1 MGGRAG
7 PQGPGLCLSP
17 LFSKALRTMLRYIL
31 HRIAMLIP
39 VLFGVTLVS
48 FSLLHLV
55 PGDPAEIL
63 GGQEATAEDIARIRR
78 EYGLDQ
84 PLFVQY
90 LHFVANATRGDLG
103 ISIQSRH
110 PVNELLFQRLAF
122 TLQLSL
128 FSILVASAI
137 GLLAGIVSSTRQYSI
152 FDNASMLGALFG
164 ISMPIFWLGLL
175 FILIFAVKL
184 HWLPSG
190 GTGTFSHLVLPAIA
204 LGSAS
209 TAVIARMTRASM
221 LEVERQDYI
230 RTARATGRSER
241 VVIFGHALKN
251 AMIPVLTVFGLEF
264 GYMLGGAVLTE
275 TVFSLPGIGR
285 LLVEGIFARD
295 YPVVQGA
302 MIVVATTFVL
312 VNLLTDV
319 AYAFLDPR
327 IRYE

>member
-1 MGGRAG
+1 MV
-7 PQGPGLCLSP
+7 P
-17 LFSKALRTMLRYIL
+17 YIL
-31 HRIAMLIP
+31 RRIVMLLP

-55 PGDPAEIL
+55 PGDPAEVL
-63 GGQEATAEDIARIRR
+63 GGQEASKADIDRIRK

-84 PLFVQY
+84 PLVVQY
-90 LHFVANATRGDLG
+90 ARFVGNAVRGDLG

-110 PVNELLFQRLAF
+110 PVRELLLQRLAF
-122 TLQLSL
+122 TLQLALASV
-128 FSILVASAI
+128 LVAAAL
-137 GLLAGIVSSTRQYSI
+137 GLLAGIISSTRQYSF
-152 FDNASMLGALFG
+152 FDTASMLGALFG

-175 FILIFAVKL
+175 LILVFAANL
-184 HWLPSG
+184 QWLPSG
-190 GTGTFSHLVLPAIA
+190 GTGSIRHLILPAIA

-209 TAVIARMTRASM
+209 AAVIARMTRASM
-221 LEVERQDYI
+221 LEVTRQDYI
-230 RTARATGRSER
+230 RTARATGYRER
-241 VVIFGHALKN
+241 VIIFRHALKN

-264 GYMLGGAVLTE
+264 GSMLGGAVLTE

-302 MIVVATTFVL
+302 MILVASTFVL

-319 AYAFLDPR
+319 AYAFFDPR

>member
-1 MGGRAG
+1 MV
-7 PQGPGLCLSP
+7 P
-17 LFSKALRTMLRYIL
+17 YIL
-31 HRIAMLIP
+31 RRIVMLIP

-55 PGDPAEIL
+55 PGDPAEVL
-63 GGQEATAEDIARIRR
+63 GGQEASKADIDRIRK

-84 PLFVQY
+84 PLVVQY
-90 LHFVANATRGDLG
+90 AHFVGNAVRGDLG

-110 PVNELLFQRLAF
+110 PVRELLLQRLAF

-128 FSILVASAI
+128 ASVLVAAAL
-137 GLLAGIVSSTRQYSI
+137 GLLAGIISSTRQYSF
-152 FDNASMLGALFG
+152 FDTASMLGALFG

-175 FILIFAVKL
+175 LILVFAAKL
-184 HWLPSG
+184 QWLPSG
-190 GTGTFSHLVLPAIA
+190 GTGSIRHLILPAIA

-209 TAVIARMTRASM
+209 AAVIARMTRASM
-221 LEVERQDYI
+221 LEVTRQDYI
-230 RTARATGRSER
+230 RTARATGYQER
-241 VVIFGHALKN
+241 VVIFRHALKN

-264 GYMLGGAVLTE
+264 GSMLGGAVLTE

-302 MIVVATTFVL
+302 MILVASTFVL

-319 AYAFLDPR
+319 AYAFFDPR

>member
-1 MGGRAG
+1 MIAYIIRRI
-7 PQGPGLCLSP
+7 L
-17 LFSKALRTMLRYIL
+17 MLV
-31 HRIAMLIP
+31 P
-39 VLFGVTLVS
+39 VLFGVVLVS

-63 GGQEATAEDIARIRR
+63 AGQEATAQDVARIRA
-78 EYGLDQ
+78 EYGLDK
-84 PLFVQY
+84 PLVVQFG
-90 LHFVANATRGDLG
+90 HFVWNAARGDLG

-128 FSILVASAI
+128 ASILVASTI
-137 GLLAGIVSSTRQYSI
+137 GLLAGIISATRQYSV
-152 FDNASMLGALFG
+152 FDAASMLGALFG
-164 ISMPIFWLGLL
+164 ISMPIFWLGILL
-175 FILIFAVKL
+175 ILVFAVKL

-190 GTGTFSHLVLPAIA
+190 GTGSLRYLILPAIA

-209 TAVIARMTRASM
+209 AAVIARMTRASM
-221 LEVERQDYI
+221 LEVARQDYI
-230 RTARATGRSER
+230 RTARATGYAER
-241 VVIFGHALKN
+241 VVIFRHGLKN

-302 MIVVATTFVL
+302 MILVATTFVL

-319 AYAFLDPR
+319 AYAFFDPR

>member
-1 MGGRAG
+1 MV
-7 PQGPGLCLSP
+7 S
-17 LFSKALRTMLRYIL
+17 YIL
-31 HRIAMLIP
+31 RRIVMLIP

-55 PGDPAEIL
+55 PGDPAEVL
-63 GGQEATAEDIARIRR
+63 GGQEASKADIDRIRK

-84 PLFVQY
+84 PLVVQY
-90 LHFVANATRGDLG
+90 ARFVGNAVRGNLG

-110 PVNELLFQRLAF
+110 PVRELLLQRLAF
-122 TLQLSL
+122 TLQLALASV
-128 FSILVASAI
+128 LVAAAL
-137 GLLAGIVSSTRQYSI
+137 GLLAGIISSTRQYSF
-152 FDNASMLGALFG
+152 FDTASMLGALFG

-175 FILIFAVKL
+175 LILVFAANL
-184 HWLPSG
+184 QWLPSG
-190 GTGTFSHLVLPAIA
+190 GTGSIRHLILPAIA

-209 TAVIARMTRASM
+209 AAVIARMTRASM
-221 LEVERQDYI
+221 LEVTRQDYI
-230 RTARATGRSER
+230 RTARATGYRER
-241 VVIFGHALKN
+241 VVIFRHALKN

-264 GYMLGGAVLTE
+264 GSMLGGAVLTE

-302 MIVVATTFVL
+302 MILVASTFVL

-319 AYAFLDPR
+319 AYAFFDPR

>member
-1 MGGRAG
+1 
-7 PQGPGLCLSP
+7 
-17 LFSKALRTMLRYIL
+17 MLRYIL
-31 HRIAMLIP
+31 GRILMLIP

-48 FSLLHLV
+48 FSLLHMV
-55 PGDPAEIL
+55 PGDPAEVL
-63 GGQEATAEDIARIRR
+63 AGLEANKEQVDRIRR
-78 EYGLDQ
+78 EHGLDQ
-84 PLFVQY
+84 PLVVQY
-90 LHFVANATRGDLG
+90 IRFVGNAVRGDLG
-103 ISIQSRH
+103 VSIQSRH
-110 PVNELLFQRLAF
+110 PVRELLFQRLAF

-137 GLLAGIVSSTRQYSI
+137 GLLAGIISSTRQYSL
-152 FDNASMLGALFG
+152 FDTTSMLGALFG

-175 FILIFAVKL
+175 LILVFAVKL
-184 HWLPSG
+184 QLLPSG
-190 GTGTFSHLVLPAIA
+190 GTGGLRYLILPAIA

-209 TAVIARMTRASM
+209 AAVIARMTRASM
-221 LEVERQDYI
+221 LEVTRQDYI
-230 RTARATGRSER
+230 RTARATGYRES
-241 VVIFGHALKN
+241 VVIFRHGLKN

-312 VNLLTDV
+312 VNLMTDV
-319 AYAFLDPR
+319 AYAFFDPR

>member
-1 MGGRAG
+1 MV
-7 PQGPGLCLSP
+7 S
-17 LFSKALRTMLRYIL
+17 YIL
-31 HRIAMLIP
+31 RRIVMLIP

-55 PGDPAEIL
+55 PGDPAEVL
-63 GGQEATAEDIARIRR
+63 GGQEASKADIDRIRKD
-78 EYGLDQ
+78 YGLDQ
-84 PLFVQY
+84 PLVVQY
-90 LHFVANATRGDLG
+90 ARFVGNAVRGDLG

-110 PVNELLFQRLAF
+110 PVRELLLQRLAF
-122 TLQLSL
+122 TLQLALASV
-128 FSILVASAI
+128 LVAAAL
-137 GLLAGIVSSTRQYSI
+137 GLLAGIISSTRQYSF
-152 FDNASMLGALFG
+152 FDTASMLGALFG

-175 FILIFAVKL
+175 LILVFAAKL
-184 HWLPSG
+184 QWLPSG
-190 GTGTFSHLVLPAIA
+190 GTGSIRHLILPAIA

-209 TAVIARMTRASM
+209 AAVIARMTRASM
-221 LEVERQDYI
+221 LEVTRQDYI
-230 RTARATGRSER
+230 RTARATGYRER
-241 VVIFGHALKN
+241 GIIFRHALKN

-264 GYMLGGAVLTE
+264 GSMLGGAVLTE

-302 MIVVATTFVL
+302 MILVASTFVL

-319 AYAFLDPR
+319 AYAFFDPR

>member
-1 MGGRAG
+1 
-7 PQGPGLCLSP
+7 
-17 LFSKALRTMLRYIL
+17 MLRYIL

-63 GGQEATAEDIARIRR
+63 GGQEATAEDIARIRK

-84 PLFVQY
+84 PLGLQY
-90 LHFVANATRGDLG
+90 FRFVANAARGDLG

-110 PVNELLFQRLAF
+110 PVRELLFQRLAF

-128 FSILVASAI
+128 VSILVASTI
-137 GLLAGIVSSTRQYSI
+137 GLLAGIISSTRQYSM
-152 FDNASMLGALFG
+152 FDAASMLGALFG

-175 FILIFAVKL
+175 LILVFAVKL

-190 GTGTFSHLVLPAIA
+190 GTGTLAHFILPAIA

-209 TAVIARMTRASM
+209 AAVIARMTRASM
-221 LEVERQDYI
+221 LEVTRQDYI
-230 RTARATGRSER
+230 RTARATGYRER
-241 VVIFGHALKN
+241 IVIFRHALKN

-264 GYMLGGAVLTE
+264 GTMLGGAVLTE

-285 LLVEGIFARD
+285 LLVEGIFMRD

-302 MIVVATTFVL
+302 MMVVATTFVL

-319 AYAFLDPR
+319 AYAFFDPR

>member
-1 MGGRAG
+1 
-7 PQGPGLCLSP
+7 
-17 LFSKALRTMLRYIL
+17 MLRYIL
-31 HRIAMLIP
+31 QRIFMLIP
-39 VLFGVTLVS
+39 VLFGVTLVA
-48 FSLLHLV
+48 FFLLHLV

-63 GGQEATAEDIARIRR
+63 AGQEATKEDVDRIRV
-78 EYGLDQ
+78 EYGLDK
-84 PLFVQY
+84 PLAVQY
-90 LHFVANATRGDLG
+90 VRFVVSAAQGDLG

-175 FILIFAVKL
+175 LILVFAVKL

-190 GTGTFSHLVLPAIA
+190 GTGGLRYFILPAIA

-209 TAVIARMTRASM
+209 AAVIARMTRASM
-221 LEVERQDYI
+221 LEVTRQDYI
-230 RTARATGRSER
+230 RTARATGYHES
-241 VVIFGHALKN
+241 VVIFRHGLKN

-302 MIVVATTFVL
+302 MIAVATTFVL

-319 AYAFLDPR
+319 AYAFFDPR

>member
-1 MGGRAG
+1 
-7 PQGPGLCLSP
+7 
-17 LFSKALRTMLRYIL
+17 MLRYIL
-31 HRIAMLIP
+31 HRVFMLAP
-39 VLFGVTLVS
+39 VLFGVTLVA
-48 FSLLHLV
+48 FFLLHLV

-63 GGQEATAEDIARIRR
+63 AGQEATKEDVDRIRV
-78 EYGLDQ
+78 EYGLDK
-84 PLFVQY
+84 PLAVQY
-90 LHFVANATRGDLG
+90 VRFVVSAAQGDLG

-110 PVNELLFQRLAF
+110 PVRELLFQRLTF

-128 FSILVASAI
+128 ASILVASAI
-137 GLLAGIVSSTRQYSI
+137 GHLAGIVSSTRQYSI
-152 FDNASMLGALFG
+152 FDTASMLGALFG

-175 FILIFAVKL
+175 LILVFAVKL

-190 GTGTFSHLVLPAIA
+190 GTGGLRYLILPAIA

-209 TAVIARMTRASM
+209 AAVIARMTRASM
-221 LEVERQDYI
+221 LEVTRQDYI
-230 RTARATGRSER
+230 RTARATGYRES
-241 VVIFGHALKN
+241 VVIFRHGLKN

-264 GYMLGGAVLTE
+264 GTMLGGAVLTE
-275 TVFSLPGIGR
+275 TVFALPGIGR

-302 MIVVATTFVL
+302 MVAVATTFVL

-319 AYAFLDPR
+319 AYAFFDPR

>member
-1 MGGRAG
+1 M
-7 PQGPGLCLSP
+7 LS
-17 LFSKALRTMLRYIL
+17 YIL
-31 HRIAMLIP
+31 HRILMLLP

-63 GGQEATAEDIARIRR
+63 GGQEATAEDVARIRK
-78 EYGLDQ
+78 EYGLDR
-84 PLFVQY
+84 PLAIQY
-90 LHFVANATRGDLG
+90 LRFVGNAVRGDLG
-103 ISIQSRH
+103 ISIESRH
-110 PVNELLFQRLAF
+110 PVRELLLQRLTF

-128 FSILVASAI
+128 VSIVVASAI
-137 GLLAGIVSSTRQYSI
+137 GLFAGIVSSTRQYSI
-152 FDNASMLGALFG
+152 FDTTSMLGALFG

-175 FILIFAVKL
+175 LILVFSVKL

-190 GTGTFSHLVLPAIA
+190 GTGTFGHLILPAIA

-209 TAVIARMTRASM
+209 AAVIARMTRASM
-221 LEVERQDYI
+221 LEIARQDYI
-230 RTARATGRSER
+230 RTARATGFRER
-241 VVIFGHALKN
+241 VVIFRHALKN
-251 AMIPVLTVFGLEF
+251 AMIPVVTVFGLEF

-285 LLVEGIFARD
+285 LLVEGIFMRD

-302 MIVVATTFVL
+302 MILVAATFVS

-319 AYAFLDPR
+319 AYALFDPR

>member
-1 MGGRAG
+1 MV
-7 PQGPGLCLSP
+7 S
-17 LFSKALRTMLRYIL
+17 YIL
-31 HRIAMLIP
+31 RRIVMLIP

-55 PGDPAEIL
+55 PGDPAEVL
-63 GGQEATAEDIARIRR
+63 GGQEASKADIDRIRK

-84 PLFVQY
+84 PLVVQY
-90 LHFVANATRGDLG
+90 VHFVENAVRGDLG

-110 PVNELLFQRLAF
+110 PVRELLLQRLAF
-122 TLQLSL
+122 TLQLALASV
-128 FSILVASAI
+128 LVAAAL
-137 GLLAGIVSSTRQYSI
+137 GLLAGIISSTRQYSF
-152 FDNASMLGALFG
+152 FDTASMLGALFG

-175 FILIFAVKL
+175 LILVFAANL
-184 HWLPSG
+184 QWLPSG
-190 GTGTFSHLVLPAIA
+190 GTGSIRHLILPAIA

-209 TAVIARMTRASM
+209 AAVIARMTRASM
-221 LEVERQDYI
+221 LEVTRQDYI
-230 RTARATGRSER
+230 RTARATGYRER
-241 VVIFGHALKN
+241 VIIFRHALKN

-264 GYMLGGAVLTE
+264 GSMLGGAVLTE

-302 MIVVATTFVL
+302 MILVASTFVL

-319 AYAFLDPR
+319 AYAFFDPR

>member
-1 MGGRAG
+1 MV
-7 PQGPGLCLSP
+7 S
-17 LFSKALRTMLRYIL
+17 YIL
-31 HRIAMLIP
+31 RRIVMLIP

-55 PGDPAEIL
+55 PGDPAEVL
-63 GGQEATAEDIARIRR
+63 GGQEATKADIDRLRK

-84 PLFVQY
+84 PLVVQY
-90 LHFVANATRGDLG
+90 ARFVGNAVRGDLG

-110 PVNELLFQRLAF
+110 PVRELLLQRLAF
-122 TLQLSL
+122 TLQLALASV
-128 FSILVASAI
+128 LVAAAL
-137 GLLAGIVSSTRQYSI
+137 GLLAGIISSTRQYSF
-152 FDNASMLGALFG
+152 FDTASMLGALFG

-175 FILIFAVKL
+175 LILVFAAKL
-184 HWLPSG
+184 QWLPSG
-190 GTGTFSHLVLPAIA
+190 GTGSIRHLILPAIA

-209 TAVIARMTRASM
+209 AAVIARMTRASM
-221 LEVERQDYI
+221 LEVTRQDYI
-230 RTARATGRSER
+230 RTARATGYQER
-241 VVIFGHALKN
+241 VIIFRHALKN

-264 GYMLGGAVLTE
+264 GSMLGGAVLTE

-302 MIVVATTFVL
+302 MILVASTFVL

-319 AYAFLDPR
+319 AYAFFDPR

>member
-1 MGGRAG
+1 
-7 PQGPGLCLSP
+7 
-17 LFSKALRTMLRYIL
+17 MLRYIL
-31 HRIAMLIP
+31 HRVFMLVP
-39 VLFGVTLVS
+39 VLFGVTLVA
-48 FSLLHLV
+48 FFLLHLV

-63 GGQEATAEDIARIRR
+63 AGQEATKEDVDRIRV
-78 EYGLDQ
+78 EYGLDK
-84 PLFVQY
+84 PLAVQY
-90 LHFVANATRGDLG
+90 VRFVVSAAQGDLG

-110 PVNELLFQRLAF
+110 PVRELLFQRLTF

-128 FSILVASAI
+128 ASILVASAI

-152 FDNASMLGALFG
+152 FDTASMLGALFG

-175 FILIFAVKL
+175 LILVFAVKL

-190 GTGTFSHLVLPAIA
+190 GTGGLRYLILPAIA

-209 TAVIARMTRASM
+209 AAVIARMTRASM
-221 LEVERQDYI
+221 LEVTRQDYI
-230 RTARATGRSER
+230 RTARATGYRES
-241 VVIFGHALKN
+241 VVIFRHALKN
-251 AMIPVLTVFGLEF
+251 AMIPVVTVFGLEF

-275 TVFSLPGIGR
+275 TVFALPGIGR

-302 MIVVATTFVL
+302 MVAVATTFVL

-319 AYAFLDPR
+319 AYAFFDPR

>member
-1 MGGRAG
+1 MIAYVIR
-7 PQGPGLCLSP
+7 
-17 LFSKALRTMLRYIL
+17 
-31 HRIAMLIP
+31 RIVMLIP
-39 VLFGVTLVS
+39 VLFGVVLIS

-55 PGDPAEIL
+55 PGDPAQIL
-63 GGQEATAEDIARIRR
+63 AGEQATAEDVARIRA
-78 EYGLDQ
+78 EYGLDK
-84 PLFVQY
+84 PLLVQFG
-90 LHFVANATRGDLG
+90 HFVWNAARGDLG

-110 PVNELLFQRLAF
+110 PVSELLFQRLAF

-128 FSILVASAI
+128 ASILVASAI
-137 GLLAGIVSSTRQYSI
+137 GLLAGIISSTRQYSI
-152 FDNASMLGALFG
+152 FDTASMLGALFG
-164 ISMPIFWLGLL
+164 ISMPIFWLGILL
-175 FILIFAVKL
+175 ILVFSVKL
-184 HWLPSG
+184 HLLPSG
-190 GTGTFSHLVLPAIA
+190 GTGSLRYIILPAIA

-209 TAVIARMTRASM
+209 AAVIARMTRASM
-221 LEVERQDYI
+221 LEVARQDYI
-230 RTARATGRSER
+230 RTARATGYAER
-241 VVIFGHALKN
+241 VVIFRHGLKN

-302 MIVVATTFVL
+302 MILVATTFVL

-319 AYAFLDPR
+319 AYAFFDPR